1 MLFCRTKKYFFNK
14 AFLTL
19 NLCLLISS
27 CLVLVKVA
35 RDINAKEKQ
44 FISTIDLIVGL
55 HDTFTTDF
63 NGHRIAFVQR
73 QCGSRLNYACI
84 NELALV
90 FGVKLVQ
97 GTCISF

>member
-1 MLFCRTKKYFFNK
+1 MLFCRTKTKYFFNK

-63 NGHRIAFVQR
+63 NGHRIAFV
-73 QCGSRLNYACI
+73 
-84 NELALV
+84 
-90 FGVKLVQ
+90 
-97 GTCISF
+97 